1 MGEGRAAGVRASDA
15 IRAAV
20 LALAAAALAACAAP
34 THIEGHAIRA
44 VAGYAD
50 DQSALADGLHQGAPA
65 WFGDW
70 WRAYLRHA
78 RGGHAVLALD
88 RNGRGGWYVYC
99 ATAGCHRLTHPFT
112 RSVRDVHYTRRAL
125 ERCRARVGEADPAAR
140 PDCALYAIRNR
151 IVWQGPLPWEEG
163 RAPAPSAQGG
173 AAVGASADM
182 IGVHVARDMLE
193 FWRWGGMIP

>member
-1 MGEGRAAGVRASDA
+1 M
-15 IRAAV
+15 RAAV
-20 LALAAAALAACAAP
+20 VGILAAAALAACAAP

-44 VAGYAD
+44 VAG
-50 DQSALADGLHQGAPA
+50 SAAGDAASAQRLHQGAPA
-65 WFGDW
+65 WFEDW

-99 ATAGCHRLTHPFT
+99 ATAGCHRLDHPFT
-112 RSVRDVHYTRRAL
+112 RSVRDVHYTHRAL
-125 ERCRARVGEADPAAR
+125 ERCRTRIGEADPAAR
-140 PDCALYAIRNR
+140 PDCALYAIRNK
-151 IVWQGPLPWEEG
+151 IVWQGPLPWEG
-163 RAPAPSAQGG
+163 DRAPAATAKGG

-193 FWRWGGMIP
+193 FWRWGGMFP